1 MENKAS
7 QYNGRLKYSNI
18 KKRDIKEKIY
28 RLIVFIGIIVIW
40 HYAAIKIDS
49 ALLLPKPLAIG
60 KALVRSLQDP
70 KIMLNLSITIKR
82 VITGCLYA
90 LLIGLPLGYLM
101 GLSQLAEK
109 LLSGVIDS
117 VRQVPIMAWVP
128 LTIIWLG
135 IGDGPTLFMIG
146 LSALFPI
153 VLNTIQG
160 VRGISKDYYS
170 AAKSMGASRLSI
182 FFNIVIPGSLPDV
195 LVGARIGIGM
205 GWMSVI

>member
-28 RLIVFIGIIVIW
+28 RLIVFIGIIAIW

>member
-1 MENKAS
+1 
-7 QYNGRLKYSNI
+7 
-18 KKRDIKEKIY
+18 
-28 RLIVFIGIIVIW
+28 
-40 HYAAIKIDS
+40 
-49 ALLLPKPLAIG
+49 
-60 KALVRSLQDP
+60 
-70 KIMLNLSITIKR
+70 MLNLSITIKR

-109 LLSGVIDS
+109 LLSGIIDS
-117 VRQVPIMAWVP
+117 IRQVPIMAWVP

>member
-7 QYNGRLKYSNI
+7 QYNSRLKYSNI
-18 KKRDIKEKIY
+18 KKRDMKEKMY
-28 RLIVFIGIIVIW
+28 RFLVFVGIIVIW
-40 HYAAIKIDS
+40 NYAAIKIDS

-60 KALVRSLQDP
+60 KALISSLQDP

-109 LLSGVIDS
+109 LLSGIIDS
-117 VRQVPIMAWVP
+117 IRQVPIMAWVP